1 MTDRNTS
8 NDHPS
13 SRGLRRVIAGALV
26 LTMTA
31 ALAACLNTRTQK
43 ADSTPPPP
51 GSVWDAH
58 LDNPQP
64 ISELMGQSV
73 ADADAKS
80 RGCLV
85 CHEGIEK
92 AHASQTVQL
101 GCVDC
106 HGGDPNAEKI
116 EDAHVLSGDWERDS
130 RSRTPP
136 SESAEWLQLSW
147 DYVRF
152 VNPGDLRVAESTC
165 GPCHPNET
173 YNTKK
178 SMMAHSG
185 FLYGAALYNNGSF
198 PLKRPQFGLS
208 YAEDGTAVR
217 VQTIPP
223 PTDYEVKYK
232 GVLAYLDPIPRY
244 NITQMGNILRVFE
257 KGGRRPLELGNP
269 DREEEAGLPARRFS
283 QRGLGT
289 LLRTDPVYL
298 AAMKTRLVDPILWKP
313 GTTDNP
319 GDYRHSGCTACHVVY
334 ANDRDPEHSAQYAK
348 YGNTGYYHGG
358 DKSIPREES
367 GHPIT
372 HQMTRAIPSSQCMVC
387 HIHPGTNMEMTYYGD
402 IWYDNES
409 DGDKLYPD
417 VIPELTWEEMHEIQ
431 QRNPEGSALRGKW
444 GDPDF
449 LREISTLNPEFE
461 HVQLSDYHGHG
472 WLYRKVFLKDRKGN
486 MLDAE
491 GNIIDPKDPEKWEK
505 AVHLKDIH
513 LEVGM
518 HCVDCHFTQDVHGNG
533 KLYQEPRAATEI
545 MCIDCHGST
554 QQRATLITSGP
565 AGGNDLALSRTPF
578 GKRFF
583 WRRGKLYQR
592 SQLDADVLW
601 VVNQVI
607 DSIDPE
613 MEGQSYELPDRDP
626 RPIYNAKARYAKTI
640 QKDGRTWGDA
650 SDPSMLAHQDERMQC
665 QSCHTAWT
673 TACFGCHLPMKANY
687 KKPIRHYEGG
697 ESRNW
702 TQYNYQVLRDAAYM
716 LGIDGTVTGNKIS
729 PVRSACAIVVGS
741 QNQNREWIYSQQ
753 QTVSAEGYS
762 GQAFSTYVPHT
773 VRTKET
779 KACEDCHVSDQN
791 DNNAWMAQVLLHGTN
806 YTNFMGRF
814 CYVGAGEAGLYA
826 IVVTERDEPQAVYG
840 STLHRDAFPER
851 YRRFVE
857 EDGRILKES
866 YHHGGTDTRSIQ
878 HRGEYLY
885 AAEGTGGVW
894 LYDIANIDHK
904 GFSERITTSVISPL
918 GQKFFARGGDAR
930 SLASPTTLGVDPTR
944 PQRPENEEQP
954 VHPLYAF
961 VYVADAVRGLE
972 MVLGATLLDGDPANN
987 FIDTIHIFNP
997 DGLLD
1002 GADYVY
1008 VAGNQCWVSC
1018 DKGLVLLDLQDI
1030 ELGNPVP
1037 RVVKVWEDLQDV
1049 TCIQVQFRFA
1059 FLTDSEGV
1067 KVIDITNLDDAA
1079 LIPEASLDIGP
1090 CNDIYLARTYA
1101 YVSALDKGLAILDIE
1116 KPHEPKVHEMFTA
1129 DGQLND
1135 VRMARVAMTNASLFC
1150 YVADGVNGLRVL
1162 QLTSP
1167 ETVPEYGGFSPAPK
1181 PVLIATYPTPAPAKS
1196 LEKPLDRDRAVDEG
1210 GNQLAVFGRIG
1221 SRPFNLQEQR
1231 RMYIRDGKLYKVSN
1245 KAKTK
1250 PISNNR
1256 VNNK

>member
-1 MTDRNTS
+1 MNEPTS
-8 NDHPS
+8 
-13 SRGLRRVIAGALV
+13 RRRTRRAFAGALV
-26 LTMTA
+26 VAITA
-31 ALAACLNTRTQK
+31 GLGACLHTASEQSDE
-43 ADSTPPPP
+43 APPPP
-51 GSVWDAH
+51 GGVWDAH
-58 LDNPQP
+58 LKDARP
-64 ISELMGQSV
+64 ISELMGQGTT
-73 ADADAKS
+73 DAAAKS

-92 AHASQTVQL
+92 PHASQTVQL

-106 HGGDPNAEKI
+106 HGGDPTAE
-116 EDAHVLSGDWERDS
+116 DMYSAHVLSGDPARDAS
-130 RSRTPP
+130 SVTPA
-136 SESAEWLQLSW
+136 SESAEWMHLPW
-147 DYVRF
+147 AYVRF

-178 SMMAHSG
+178 SMMSHSG

-198 PLKRPQFGLS
+198 PLKRPQFGLHF
-208 YAEDGTAVR
+208 AEDGTPAR
-217 VQTIPP
+217 VQTVPP
-223 PTDYEVKYK
+223 PTDHDVEHK

-244 NITQMGNILRVFE
+244 NISQMGNILRVFE
-257 KGGRRPLELGNP
+257 RGGRRPLELGNP

-283 QRGLGT
+283 HRGLGT

-298 AAMKTRLVDPILWKP
+298 AAVKTRLVDPILWKP

-319 GDYRHSGCTACHVVY
+319 GDYRQSGCTACHVIY
-334 ANDRDPEHSAQYAK
+334 ANDRSPEHSAQYAQF
-348 YGNTGYYHGG
+348 GNTGRYHGG
-358 DKSIPREES
+358 DKSIPKDES
-367 GHPIT
+367 GHPIS
-372 HQMTRAIPSSQCMVC
+372 HQMTRSIPSSQCMVC

-417 VIPELTWEEMHEIQ
+417 VIPELTYEEIHEIQ

-461 HVQLSDYHGHG
+461 HVQLEDYHGHG
-472 WLYRKVFLKDRKGN
+472 WLYRKVFHKDRKGN
-486 MLDAE
+486 MLDRD
-491 GNIIDPKDPEKWEK
+491 GQIIDPSDPEKWQK
-505 AVHLKDIH
+505 AIHLKDIH

-545 MCIDCHGST
+545 MCVDCHGST
-554 QQRATLITSGP
+554 QSRATLVTSGP
-565 AGGNDLALSRTPF
+565 AGGNDLAISRTPF

-583 WRRGKLYQR
+583 WRAGRLYQR
-592 SQLDADVLW
+592 SQLDGEKLW

-607 DSIDPE
+607 DSIDPK
-613 MEGQSYELPDRDP
+613 MEGESYELPDRDP

-640 QKDGRTWGDA
+640 QKDARTWGDA
-650 SDPSMLAHQDERMQC
+650 SDTSKLAHSDEDMTC

-673 TACFGCHLPMKANY
+673 TACFGCHLPMTANQR
-687 KKPIRHYEGG
+687 KPIRQYEGG

-716 LGIDGTVTGNKIS
+716 LGIDGSVTGNKVS
-729 PVRSACAIVVGS
+729 PVRSACAIIVSS

-753 QTVSAEGYS
+753 QTISAEGYS

-773 VRTKET
+773 VRKKET
-779 KACEDCHVSDQN
+779 KLCEDCHVSDAN

-814 CYVGAGEAGLYA
+814 CWVGAGEAGLYG
-826 IVVTERDEPQAVYG
+826 IVVTERDEPQAVMG
-840 STLHRDAFPER
+840 STLHRDAFPAR
-851 YRRFVE
+851 YKKFVE
-857 EDGRILKES
+857 EDHRILKES

-885 AAEGTGGVW
+885 AAEGTGGVY

-904 GFSERITTSVISPL
+904 GFSERITTSVNSPL
-918 GQKFFARGGDAR
+918 GQRFFAKGSNAM

-944 PQRPENEEQP
+944 TMRPENEEQP
-954 VHPLYAF
+954 IHPLFAF
-961 VYVADAVRGLE
+961 VYVADSNNGLE
-972 MVLGATLLDGDPANN
+972 MVLGATLLDGDPENN
-987 FIDTIHIFNP
+987 FLDTIHVFNP

-1002 GADYVY
+1002 GASYVTT
-1008 VAGNQCWVSC
+1008 AGNQLWMVS
-1018 DKGLVLLDLQDI
+1018 DAGLVLMDLADI

-1037 RVVKVWEDLQDV
+1037 KVVKVWPELKDV
-1049 TCIQVQFRFA
+1049 TCVQVQFRFA
-1059 FLTDSEGV
+1059 FVTDSEGM
-1067 KVIDITNLDDAA
+1067 KVIDVTNLEDAA
-1079 LIPEASLDIGP
+1079 LIPDATLDIGP

-1101 YVSALDKGLAILDIE
+1101 YVSAGDKGLAIVDIE
-1116 KPHEPKVHEMFTA
+1116 KPHAPVIHEMFTA
-1129 DGQLND
+1129 DGQLDD
-1135 VRMARVAMTNASLFC
+1135 VRMCRVAMTNASLFA
-1150 YVADGVNGLRVL
+1150 YVAGGARGLQVV

-1167 ETVPEYGGFSPAPK
+1167 ETVPQYAGFSPAPK
-1181 PVLIATYPTPAPAKS
+1181 PVLIATYPTPSPAKAIT
-1196 LEKPLDRDRAVDEG
+1196 KPLDRDRAVDEG
-1210 GNQLAVFGRIG
+1210 GNQLSVFGRIG
-1221 SRPFNLQEQR
+1221 ARPFNLEEQR
-1231 RMYIRDGKLYKVSN
+1231 RMYIKDGKLYTVTN
-1245 KAKTK
+1245 KAQAK
-1250 PISNNR
+1250 PIGNTR
-1256 VNNK
+1256 VDKR